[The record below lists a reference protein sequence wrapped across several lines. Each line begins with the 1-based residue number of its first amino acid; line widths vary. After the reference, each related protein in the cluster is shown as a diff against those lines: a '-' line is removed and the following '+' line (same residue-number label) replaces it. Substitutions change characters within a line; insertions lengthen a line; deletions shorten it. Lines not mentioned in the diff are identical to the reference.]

1 MSLYSLYELNFSL
14 LYIHKLSL
22 TEVESMIPWERDLYV
37 ERLGQYLEKQELEA
51 RQAVLTRTA
60 RRKKW
65 AKAKLREN

>member
-51 RQAVLTRTA
+51 RQAVLTRNA
-60 RRKKW
+60 RR
-65 AKAKLREN
+65 R